1 VTYSGRGYLNFDG
14 QNLSEEES
22 FSQKI
27 TKITKELQVFLEY
40 KGLLPAQPLRLDILI
55 DDVLRATENYLH
67 ISRAQSGGSK
77 SLIWP
82 SLARHPFL
90 FVLYVQ
96 TTS

>member
-27 TKITKELQVFLEY
+27 AKITKELQVFLEY

-67 ISRAQSGGSK
+67 ISRAQSGRFEVAD
-77 SLIWP
+77 
-82 SLARHPFL
+82 LA
-90 FVLYVQ
+90 
-96 TTS
+96 